1 MTYSAPAEVIEEVP
15 RLPVT
20 EEQVLAL
27 GTEEKLYWS
36 QYVGVLDVK
45 ALGGSGAGHTN
56 FKHQLQLAV
65 ANNPHFLPAIRAGAN
80 PTEDIQVDVGATKAC
95 MPSPPCDQCKPLA
108 CVGGC

>member
-1 MTYSAPAEVIEEVP
+1 VTYSAPAEVIEEVT

-20 EEQVLAL
+20 EEVLAL

-56 FKHQLQLAV
+56 FRHQIELAK
-65 ANNPHFLPAIRAGAN
+65 ANNPHFLPAIRAGAD
-80 PTEDIQVDVGATKAC
+80 PTEDIRVVVGATRAC
-95 MPSPPCDQCKPLA
+95 MPPLCDL
-108 CVGGC
+108 